1 MKRNRKPD
9 NPGMIPW
16 RYSTVVAAIVLLFGL
31 LGMRTAYIQII
42 QPDRLRHE
50 GDLRSLR
57 TKSELTQRGIIS
69 DRHGEELAV
78 SVPVRAIWA
87 DPKQVHE
94 SGSLDNKPA
103 WTALAEVLQ
112 QDYQTLRERVS
123 DPTKRFVYLKR
134 QVSPAMGDYVEGL
147 KLPGIYLKPESRRF
161 YPAGEVSAHVVGFTD
176 IDDRGQEGI
185 ELGYDNWL
193 TGEPGKRQVRKD
205 RLGQV
210 IEQVGVL
217 EQGKQANDLVLS
229 IDQRL
234 QAIAYREL
242 KRAVAMNEAISGSLV
257 MLDVS
262 NGEILAMVNSPSY
275 NPNDRGQLQGYR
287 TRNRAVTDIFE
298 PGSTVKPL
306 VVLSALEHRVA
317 EPGTVVDTGPG
328 WMRIGGRQVRDA
340 HNYGAID
347 LETILQKSSNV
358 GVSKLALSVKSEALQ
373 DTFYRMGIGSLSGL
387 GMVGETPGG
396 IPQRRR
402 WSDFELATLAFGY
415 GVTTNALQLA
425 EAYAI
430 LGSGGIR
437 YPLSIL
443 KQDAP
448 PLGERVIPERHARA
462 VLKMLMAV
470 TRDGGTAIKAAIP
483 GYAVAGKTGTS
494 RKAEAGG
501 YGDDYVALFAGVAPA
516 SHPRLALVVVINE
529 PKGDQYYGGDV
540 AAPVFAE
547 VMSNSLRLLNVAP
560 DNMGESLRLVNL
572 EGRKDVR
579 S

>member
-1 MKRNRKPD
+1 
-9 NPGMIPW
+9 
-16 RYSTVVAAIVLLFGL
+16 
-31 LGMRTAYIQII
+31 MRTAYIQIV
-42 QPDRLRHE
+42 QPDKLRHE

-57 TKSELTQRGIIS
+57 TKSELVQRGIIS

-78 SVPVRAIWA
+78 SVPVRAVWA

-94 SGSLDNKPA
+94 SRSLENKQA
-103 WTALAEVLQ
+103 WMALAEVLQ
-112 QDYQTLRERVS
+112 QDYQVLRERVA
-123 DPTKRFVYLKR
+123 DPAKRFVYLKR
-134 QVSPAMGDYVEGL
+134 QVSPAMGDYVDGL
-147 KLPGIYLKPESRRF
+147 DLPGIYLKPESRRF
-161 YPAGEVSAHVVGFTD
+161 YPTGEVSAHVVGFTD

-210 IEQVGVL
+210 IEQVSVL

-229 IDQRL
+229 IDQRI
-234 QAIAYREL
+234 QAIAYRAL
-242 KRAVAMNEAISGSLV
+242 KRAVAMHEATSGSLV
-257 MLDVS
+257 MIDVN

-275 NPNDRGQLQGYR
+275 NPNDRSQLQSYR

-306 VVLSALEHRVA
+306 VVLSALENHVA
-317 EPGTVVDTGPG
+317 EPETVVDTNPG
-328 WMRIGGRQVRDA
+328 WLRIGGRQVRDS

-347 LETILQKSSNV
+347 LQTILQKSSNV
-358 GVSKLALSVKSEALQ
+358 GVSKLALALKSEHLQ

-387 GMVGETPGG
+387 GLVGETPGG
-396 IPQRRR
+396 VRPRRR

-425 EAYAI
+425 EVYAT

-448 PLGERVIPERHARA
+448 PLGERVMPERYARA
-462 VLKMLMAV
+462 VLKMLTSV
-470 TRDGGTAIKAAIP
+470 TREGGTAVKASVP
-483 GYAVAGKTGTS
+483 GYEVAGKTGTS
-494 RKAEAGG
+494 RKAVAGG

-516 SHPRLALVVVINE
+516 SRPRLAMVVVVNE
-529 PKGDQYYGGDV
+529 PKGDRYYGGDV
-540 AAPVFAE
+540 AAPVFSE
-547 VMSNSLRLLNVAP
+547 VMGSSLRLLNVAP
-560 DNMGESLRLVNL
+560 DNMDGALKLVKR
-572 EGRKDVR
+572 EGAADVR